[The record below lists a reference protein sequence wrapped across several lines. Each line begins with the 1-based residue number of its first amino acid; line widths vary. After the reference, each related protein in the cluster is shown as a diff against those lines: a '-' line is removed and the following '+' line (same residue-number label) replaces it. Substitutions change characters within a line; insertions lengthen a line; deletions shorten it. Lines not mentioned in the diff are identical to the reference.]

1 MMNFFK
7 IQHQNLHFM
16 RKVRML
22 LHTLVE
28 AKIPVRHCVF
38 ITILLENGVRYITIS
53 LLKLLG
59 ALSLNLLVWNQRL
72 FWLDAYSIN
81 LGSIMMFYIVKKRD
95 SYTDPLEKQPIN
107 PWKLKLLSCLTLGV
121 VSHSLYCIWILAT
134 SDFYYFNNPPALRI
148 MVWFKIRS
156 LIAYIIL
163 SSSDYA
169 HVV

>member
-59 ALSLNLLVWNQRL
+59 AL
-72 FWLDAYSIN
+72 
-81 LGSIMMFYIVKKRD
+81 
-95 SYTDPLEKQPIN
+95 
-107 PWKLKLLSCLTLGV
+107 
-121 VSHSLYCIWILAT
+121 
-134 SDFYYFNNPPALRI
+134 
-148 MVWFKIRS
+148 
-156 LIAYIIL
+156 
-163 SSSDYA
+163 
-169 HVV
+169 

>member
-1 MMNFFK
+1 
-7 IQHQNLHFM
+7 
-16 RKVRML
+16 
-22 LHTLVE
+22 
-28 AKIPVRHCVF
+28 
-38 ITILLENGVRYITIS
+38 
-53 LLKLLG
+53 
-59 ALSLNLLVWNQRL
+59 
-72 FWLDAYSIN
+72 
-81 LGSIMMFYIVKKRD
+81 MMFYIVKKRD